1 MGTDIYMYILAEHDG
16 KWEPLKLFRKKEEEF
31 KYARPY
37 SARDREL
44 FDILSG
50 EEVEEDWPAI
60 PINENLLPLDLKQEV
75 TEKFQ
80 ISGYYGFN
88 EINLADLKLYILEH
102 PQVRDYDYESKNEE
116 DFDLYGWK
124 NNPLK
129 KFFEIIENYIFFADN
144 LTYYAPLSHFKII
157 YYFDC

>member
-1 MGTDIYMYILAEHDG
+1 MGTDIHMYILAEDNG
-16 KWEPLKLFRKKEEEF
+16 EWKPLKLFRKKEEEF
-31 KYARPY
+31 KYVPPY
-37 SARDREL
+37 LGRNSEL

-50 EEVEEDWPAI
+50 KEVEEDWSAL
-60 PINENLLPLDLKQEV
+60 PINENLLPLDLKQEIN
-75 TEKFQ
+75 EKFQ

-88 EINLADLKLYILEH
+88 EINLADLQLYILKY
-102 PQVRDYDYESKNEE
+102 PQVRDYDYEPKNER

-124 NNPLK
+124 DNPLK

-157 YYFDC
+157 YWFDY